1 MSIKDAWAGSF
12 PLRVLL
18 SFMAT
23 VGAAAVIGM
32 VTLISEVRTNSAIL
46 QEVRGDVRELQDN
59 FGERLRYLERN
70 RRGFVPGVE

>member
-23 VGAAAVIGM
+23 IGAAAVIGM
-32 VTLISEVRTNSAIL
+32 ITLI
-46 QEVRGDVRELQDN
+46 GDVRENRAILNQLRSEVVQLRQDY
-59 FGERLRYLERN
+59 GERLRYLERA
-70 RRGFVPGVE
+70 RRGLLPGEP

>member
-23 VGAAAVIGM
+23 IGAAAVIGM
-32 VTLISEVRTNSAIL
+32 ITLI
-46 QEVRGDVRELQDN
+46 GDVRENTALLREFKASTQSQIDN
-59 FGERLRYLERN
+59 HEERLRYLERS
-70 RRGFVPGVE
+70 RRGLSPGEP